1 LGSQDDKVLIV
12 VSGRSGIVVN
22 TKFQVN
28 QDQLR

>member
-1 LGSQDDKVLIV
+1 LIV